1 MVIQKNGKLIFSS
14 IFNVSR
20 ETISILEL
28 FETILLDKVGK
39 INIIG
44 KSTAKHIWLR
54 HFADSAKIFRIMES
68 TIQKKEYILS
78 VADIGSGGG
87 FPGLILELLNKEK
100 KLNIEFT
107 LIESNKKKCD
117 FLIEASKKLG
127 LKPKIINERAEVL
140 DKKYDVIVARAVAP
154 LNKLMYF
161 SQNIKKDQTIYIF
174 PKGKNWKE
182 EMTELKKKWHFH
194 LNVVKNNIEIDKTG
208 GVTLIFSKVKK
219 RL

>member
-14 IFNVSR
+14 IYNVSR

-28 FETILLDKVGK
+28 FEAILLDKVDK

-54 HFADSAKIFRIMES
+54 HFADSAKIFKIIES

-127 LKPKIINERAEVL
+127 LNPKIINERAEVL
-140 DKKYDVIVARAVAP
+140 DKKYDVIVARAVGP

-161 SQNIKKDQTIYIF
+161 SQNIKKEKTIYIF
-174 PKGKNWKE
+174 PKGRNWKE
-182 EMTELKKKWHFH
+182 EITELKKKWHFH

-219 RL
+219 KL